1 MFVCTNL
8 CVGVVLERP
17 EDDVVERV
25 VGVAAH
31 EVGVVIQHAAV
42 NDEHH
47 SELPVAKPVRRRR
60 QRGVGSPQRRKQTV
74 ASAAGVCKQG
84 IDIG

>member
-8 CVGVVLERP
+8 CFSVVLERP

-60 QRGVGSPQRRKQTV
+60 QRGVGSSQRRKQTV
-74 ASAAGVCKQG
+74 AATAGVCKQG
-84 IDIG
+84 IDIS